1 MVLSLNTIKPGDG
14 ATKKRKRVGRGNSSG
29 HGTYSTKGMKG
40 QRARAGVSNLKR
52 LGMRQLMLRTP
63 KSRGFKSLN
72 EKAQV
77 VNLADLNKFFKDGDE
92 VSVKTLTEKGLIKSN
107 KGPVKLLGNGE
118 LTVKNLKISEIKM
131 SAKAAE
137 KLK

>member
-52 LGMRQLMLRTP
+52 LGMRQLILRTP
-63 KSRGFKSLN
+63 KERGFKSLQ
-72 EKAQV
+72 EKYQV
-77 VNLADLNKFFKDGDE
+77 VNLSDLNKVYKEGEE
-92 VSVKTLTEKGLIKSN
+92 VNTKTLIEKGLIKAS
-107 KGPVKLLGNGE
+107 KGAVKLLANGE
-118 LTVKNLKISEIKM
+118 LTVKGLKVGDIKM
-131 SAKAAE
+131 SAKAKE
-137 KLK
+137 QFI